1 MGDVLE
7 QIGDLG
13 LVPVIKIE
21 RAEDAKPLG
30 RALIDGGLPVAEVT
44 FRTSAAEE
52 SIRALTGELPE
63 LLVGAGTVLTT
74 DQADRAV
81 KAGAKFVV
89 SPGFN
94 PRVVDW
100 CIDNGVPVA
109 PGINSPTQ
117 LEMALERGLTAVK
130 FFPAEASG
138 GLAMLKAMAAPY
150 GGVSFM
156 PTGGINQSNLAS
168 YLAYDRI
175 LACGGSW
182 MVKGDLIAAGRF
194 DEITTLVRRAV
205 AAVHGFEVARVGIE
219 TDAQEG
225 ASDLAQRISRL
236 FLWTLA
242 EGPDALFAGDA
253 VQIAKGKST
262 EGRVRLTVAA
272 NSLRRAAAYFERHGV
287 GTSPD
292 TSGAHGKKA
301 MDLHLE
307 VPGLSFTL
315 VER

>member
-21 RAEDAKPLG
+21 RAEDAMPLG
-30 RALIDGGLPVAEVT
+30 KALIDGGLPVAEVT

-52 SIRALTGELPE
+52 SIRALSTGLPE
-63 LLVGAGTVLTT
+63 LLLGAGTVLTT
-74 DQADRAV
+74 DQAERAV

-94 PRVVDW
+94 PKVVDW

-194 DEITTLVRRAV
+194 DEITKLVRQAV
-205 AAVHGFEVARVGIE
+205 AAVHGFEVVRVGVE
-219 TDAQEG
+219 TEAGEG

-236 FLWTLA
+236 FLWTMA

-253 VQIAKGKST
+253 IQIAKGTSA
-262 EGRVRLTVAA
+262 EGRVRLTVAT
-272 NSLRRAAAYFERHGV
+272 NSLRRAAAYFKRHGV
-287 GTSPD
+287 ETSPD
-292 TSGAHGKKA
+292 TTGAHGKKA
-301 MDLHLE
+301 LDLHLE
-307 VPGLSFTL
+307 VPGLAFTL